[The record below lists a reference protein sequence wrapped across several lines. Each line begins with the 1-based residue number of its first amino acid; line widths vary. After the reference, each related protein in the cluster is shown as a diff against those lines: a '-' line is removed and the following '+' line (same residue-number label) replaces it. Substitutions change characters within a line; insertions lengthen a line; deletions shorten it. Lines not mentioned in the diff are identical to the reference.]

1 MSVYLKLMNVQSE
14 LKAPKNQYN
23 SFGKYAYRSCEDILE
38 ALKPVL
44 LKHKA
49 AVIVTDDIVFVD
61 GRHYVKATVKFID
74 AETGEVV
81 ENSALAREEESKKGM
96 DACQLTGA
104 TSSYARKYALNG
116 LFCIDDTKDSDATNT
131 HGKEAPTKAQTQSKQ
146 NTPSRSKVLSE
157 GQIKALKD
165 ISAKA
170 NCSEA
175 RLTARVKAKFK
186 CNVEDLTKEQYD
198 FICDVLKK
206 EAEQK

>member
-131 HGKEAPTKAQTQSKQ
+131 HGKEVSTKAPNQSKQ
-146 NTPSRSKVLSE
+146 NTPTRSKVLSE
-157 GQIKALKD
+157 DQIKALYEVSEKAGY
-165 ISAKA
+165 SA
-170 NCSEA
+170 A
-175 RLTARVKAKFK
+175 RLVALVKAKYK
-186 CNVEDLTKEQYD
+186 CDPEYLTKAEYEH
-198 FICDVLKK
+198 VYGSLNKK
-206 EAEQK
+206 

>member
-1 MSVYLKLMNVQSE
+1 MNIQSE
-14 LKAPKNQYN
+14 LNAPKNLTN
-23 SFGKYAYRSCEDILE
+23 KFGGYQYRSAEGILE
-38 ALKPVL
+38 ALKPL
-44 LKHKA
+44 LKQQKA
-49 AVIVTDDIVFVD
+49 ALIINDDVVFVE
-61 GRHYVKATVKFID
+61 GRHYIKATAKFID
-74 AETGEVV
+74 TETGEFV
-81 ENSALAREEESKKGM
+81 ETSAMAREENEKRGM
-96 DACQLTGA
+96 DASQLTGS

-116 LFCIDDTKDSDATNT
+116 LFAIDDNRDADSYNT
-131 HGKEAPTKAQTQSKQ
+131 HGKDVSAPTKAQTQSKQ